1 MPRNLIMAIAMGLL
15 VAPVGS
21 SLASPRVEATP
32 HPIPQSSL
40 RLAAASPQCEKS
52 CMATYNACA
61 DKVAKDFAAGRID
74 DLEPYYEVCS
84 NSLDACRSGC

>member
-1 MPRNLIMAIAMGLL
+1 MPRNLIKAAVMALL

-21 SLASPRVEATP
+21 GLAGPRIEAAP

-40 RLAAASPQCEKS
+40 RLAAASPQCEKG

-84 NSLDACRSGC
+84 NSLHACRAGC

>member
-1 MPRNLIMAIAMGLL
+1 MPRNLIMATVTTLL
-15 VAPVGS
+15 VASVGAG
-21 SLASPRVEATP
+21 LAGPRIEATP

-84 NSLDACRSGC
+84 NRLDACREAC